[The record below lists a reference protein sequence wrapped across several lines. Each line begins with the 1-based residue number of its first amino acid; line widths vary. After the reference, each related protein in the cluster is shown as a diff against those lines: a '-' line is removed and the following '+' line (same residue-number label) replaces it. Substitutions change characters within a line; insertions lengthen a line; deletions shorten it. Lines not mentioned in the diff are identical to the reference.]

1 MKIFLTQGIWFV
13 KQQEQNFLCN
23 SSSRVV
29 MRRTNFHFTSLNSH
43 KNSLLWHI
51 FTSQEIWFCLSI
63 LLDCCWY
70 SACDKIMIAQKT
82 AEVSLLSSSQIKSP
96 TDDKG
101 PLQSVI
107 TPLRTNA
114 YNLSIRCEVSAGFRS
129 QIYYAAVHLVRDVT
143 QNDFVFFFFF

>member
-29 MRRTNFHFTSLNSH
+29 IRRTNFHFTSLNSH

-51 FTSQEIWFCLSI
+51 FTSKEIWFCLSI

-70 SACDKIMIAQKT
+70 SACDKIMIA
-82 AEVSLLSSSQIKSP
+82 
-96 TDDKG
+96 
-101 PLQSVI
+101 
-107 TPLRTNA
+107 
-114 YNLSIRCEVSAGFRS
+114 
-129 QIYYAAVHLVRDVT
+129 
-143 QNDFVFFFFF
+143 